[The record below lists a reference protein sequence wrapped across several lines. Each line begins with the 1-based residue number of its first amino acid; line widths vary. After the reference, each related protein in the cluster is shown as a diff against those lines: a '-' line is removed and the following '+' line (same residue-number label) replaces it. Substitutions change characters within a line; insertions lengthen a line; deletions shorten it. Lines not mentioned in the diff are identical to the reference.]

1 MSQSN
6 SKIGIQKIRL
16 ISVDSTNNFA
26 AKLINDGLAEHGSV
40 ILAENQTNG
49 RGQRGSEWLSQKA
62 KNILTS
68 FVFKF
73 EALDP
78 QFLFRINAFVSI
90 ALIDFLNSY
99 GIDAQIKWPNDIMV
113 NSNKICGILVENKL
127 VGNALSYSIAGFG
140 LNVNQIEFEDLTFV
154 TSMQLEKNQE
164 LDLNAIWLS
173 IISYFQKWEVFITS
187 DHRAENL
194 HSMYQNNLF
203 GLGEKRQFQVGSKI
217 VEGVIKG
224 VNMHGF
230 LILQIGKETHYFQS
244 KELVF
249 L

>member
-1 MSQSN
+1 MSQNN

-16 ISVDSTNNFA
+16 TSVDSTNNFA
-26 AKLINDGLAEHGSV
+26 AKLINDGIAEHGSV

-49 RGQRGSEWLSQKA
+49 RGQRGSEWQSQKA

-68 FVFKF
+68 FIFKF
-73 EALDP
+73 ETLDP
-78 QFLFRINAFVSI
+78 EFLFRINAFVSI

-127 VGNALSYSIAGFG
+127 AGNALSYSIAGFG
-140 LNVNQIEFEDLTFV
+140 LNVNQIEFDRLNNV
-154 TSMQLEKNQE
+154 TSMFLEKNQE
-164 LDLNAIWLS
+164 FDLDTLWLS
-173 IISYFQKWEVFITS
+173 IISFFQKWEVFITS
-187 DHRAENL
+187 KHRAENL
-194 HSMYQNNLF
+194 HAMYQNNLF
-203 GLGEKRQFQVGSKI
+203 GLGEKRQFQVRSE
-217 VEGVIKG
+217 VFEGVIKG

-230 LILQIGKETHYFQS
+230 LTLQIGKEIHYFQS
-244 KELVF
+244 KEVVF

>member
-224 VNMHGF
+224 VNKHGF
-230 LILQIGKETHYFQS
+230 LIIQMGKETHYFQS

>member
-49 RGQRGSEWLSQKA
+49 RGQRGSEWQSQKA

-154 TSMQLEKNQE
+154 
-164 LDLNAIWLS
+164 
-173 IISYFQKWEVFITS
+173 
-187 DHRAENL
+187 
-194 HSMYQNNLF
+194 
-203 GLGEKRQFQVGSKI
+203 
-217 VEGVIKG
+217 
-224 VNMHGF
+224 
-230 LILQIGKETHYFQS
+230 
-244 KELVF
+244 
-249 L
+249 

>member
-16 ISVDSTNNFA
+16 SSVDSTNNFA

-49 RGQRGSEWLSQKA
+49 RGQRGSEWQSQKG

-68 FVFKF
+68 FIFKF
-73 EALDP
+73 PELDP

-90 ALIDFLNSY
+90 ALIDFLENH
-99 GIDAQIKWPNDIMV
+99 GIEAQIKWPNDILV
-113 NSNKICGILVENKL
+113 NSKKICGILVENKL
-127 VGNALSYSIAGFG
+127 AGNALAYSIAGFG
-140 LNVNQIEFEDLTFV
+140 LNVNQSEFGGLDEA
-154 TSMQLEKNQE
+154 TSMSLEVKQEFDLEK
-164 LDLNAIWLS
+164 IWLS
-173 IISYFQKWEVFITS
+173 IIGYFQKWEVFIS
-187 DHRAENL
+187 SEHRAENL
-194 HSMYQNNLF
+194 HKMYQNNLF
-203 GLGEKRQFQVGSKI
+203 GLGERRQFYIESEM
-217 VEGVIKG
+217 VEGVIQG
-224 VNMHGF
+224 VNSKGF
-230 LILQIGKETHYFQS
+230 LILQVGQKTHYYQN

>member
-26 AKLINDGLAEHGSV
+26 AKLINDGLAGHGSV

-49 RGQRGSEWLSQKA
+49 RGQRGSEWQSQEA

-73 EALDP
+73 ETLDP
-78 QFLFRINAFVSI
+78 QFLFRINAFISI
-90 ALIDFLNSY
+90 ALIDFLDSH

-113 NSNKICGILVENKL
+113 NANKICGILVENKL
-127 VGNALSYSIAGFG
+127 LGNKLSYSIAGFG
-140 LNVNQIEFEDLTFV
+140 LNVNQTDFDNLTNV
-154 TSMQLEKNQE
+154 TSMYLEKNQE
-164 LDLNAIWLS
+164 FDLDTIWVS
-173 IISYFQKWEVFITS
+173 IISYFQKWEVFVTS
-187 DHRAENL
+187 EHRAENL

-203 GLGEKRQFQVGSKI
+203 GLGEKREFQVGSKI

-244 KELVF
+244 KEVVF

>member
-16 ISVDSTNNFA
+16 ICVDSTNNFA
-26 AKLINDGLAEHGSV
+26 AKLINNGLAEHGSV

-49 RGQRGSEWLSQKA
+49 RGQRGSEWQSQKA

-187 DHRAENL
+187 EHRAENL

>member
-1 MSQSN
+1 MSQSK

-16 ISVDSTNNFA
+16 NSVDSTNNFA

-49 RGQRGSEWLSQKA
+49 RGQRSSEWQSQKA

-68 FVFKF
+68 FIFKF

-78 QFLFRINAFVSI
+78 EFLFRINAFVSI
-90 ALIDFLNSY
+90 ALIDFLNNY

-127 VGNALSYSIAGFG
+127 AGNVLSYSIAGFG
-140 LNVNQIEFEDLTFV
+140 LNVNQIEFDRLNNV
-154 TSMQLEKNQE
+154 TSMFLEKNQVFD
-164 LDLNAIWLS
+164 LDTIWLS
-173 IISYFQKWEVFITS
+173 IISFFQKWEVFITS
-187 DHRAENL
+187 KHRAENL
-194 HSMYQNNLF
+194 HAMYQNNLF
-203 GLGEKRQFQVGSKI
+203 GLEEKRQFQVGSE
-217 VEGVIKG
+217 VFEGVIKG
-224 VNMHGF
+224 VNKHGF

-244 KELVF
+244 KEIVF